1 MLVYMA
7 RKKVRR
13 VPDCV
18 AARDRYFSAVLEDL
32 NGKFSLLLESY
43 DTLDADMGNMEER
56 MEHME
61 REMKYFS
68 QRIDKIEQRMGGLEA
83 RFETFR
89 VEANEKFEALF
100 EGQQEFFEEI
110 RHEPLAISPRD

>member
-1 MLVYMA
+1 MLVCMA

-13 VPDCV
+13 VPDGV

-32 NGKFSLLLESY
+32 NGKFSLLLEGY
-43 DTLDADMGNMEER
+43 DTLDVNVENMAVR

-61 REMKYFS
+61 REMKCFS
-68 QRIDKIEQRMGGLEA
+68 ERMGNLE
-83 RFETFR
+83 
-89 VEANEKFEALF
+89 EKFEALF

-110 RHEPLAISPRD
+110 RHVNLRITALEGGF